1 MGNDPVIAAVR
12 EVRHRISESV
22 DHDPYRLVAY
32 YRQRQERRER
42 PTHGQQTAE
51 PLQKSKNASAARAGM
66 KCEAVP
72 SGSCRICASSAG
84 RST

>member
-1 MGNDPVIAAVR
+1 MRNDPVIAAVR

-32 YRQRQERRER
+32 YRQRQERREH

-51 PLQKSKNASAARAGM
+51 ATSEVQERQRRPGGH
-66 KCEAVP
+66 EV
-72 SGSCRICASSAG
+72 
-84 RST
+84 